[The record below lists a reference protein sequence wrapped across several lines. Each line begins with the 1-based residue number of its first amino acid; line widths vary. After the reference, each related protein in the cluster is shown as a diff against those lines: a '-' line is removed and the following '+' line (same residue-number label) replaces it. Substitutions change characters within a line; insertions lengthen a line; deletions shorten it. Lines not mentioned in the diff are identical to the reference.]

1 MNRVV
6 EEVEGTQ
13 ISILKQIDASTAG
26 TRRVCNSCRWE

>member
-13 ISILKQIDASTAG
+13 SSFFEADRCI
-26 TRRVCNSCRWE
+26 NSRKEESLQQL